1 MANMLSPL
9 ATPAATR
16 DVLEEHGLS
25 TKHAL
30 GQNFLVN
37 DAILQK
43 IVELAQLD
51 ASDDVLEVGP
61 GIGTLTI
68 ALLKC
73 AGRVV
78 SVERDADLPAVLE
91 DTLEPWADSFALISK
106 DALELT
112 EKDVIEAL
120 AGYARLAEHGGYTPC
135 SDSPRYAAE
144 LRAEH
149 APHARVGLETHGA
162 DGSPRTFPNKFV
174 ANLPYAVAATL
185 VLDFFQKFSQLES
198 ATVMVQKEVADRMCA
213 EPGSKNYGAYTVKL
227 RLYAEPAG
235 RFLVSPNNFFPP
247 PHVDSSVLRLDR
259 RPVFDADGE
268 PLDDALLKATCA
280 MADAAFAS
288 RRKTISNSF
297 KTYFASRGN
306 AGKAFIGCIPD
317 LLDECGIDAKR
328 RGETFS
334 LDEFIALGKAYLRRE
349 SNPL

>member
-25 TKHAL
+25 AKHAL

-91 DTLEPWADSFALISK
+91 DTLEPWAERFALISK

-112 EKDVIEAL
+112 EEEVHLAL
-120 AGYARLAEHGGYTPC
+120 AKYA
-135 SDSPRYAAE
+135 PRP
-144 LRAEH
+144 L
-149 APHARVGLETHGA
+149 GSG
-162 DGSPRTFPNKFV
+162 DGTRRSFPNKFV

-288 RRKTISNSF
+288 RRKTIFNSF
-297 KTYFASRGN
+297 KTYFANRGN

-328 RGETFS
+328 RGETLS

>member
-1 MANMLSPL
+1 M
-9 ATPAATR
+9 
-16 DVLEEHGLS
+16 S
-25 TKHAL
+25 TKYAL
-30 GQNFLVN
+30 HPLGSGN
-37 DAILQK
+37 
-43 IVELAQLD
+43 
-51 ASDDVLEVGP
+51 
-61 GIGTLTI
+61 GT
-68 ALLKC
+68 
-73 AGRVV
+73 RR
-78 SVERDADLPAVLE
+78 S
-91 DTLEPWADSFALISK
+91 
-106 DALELT
+106 
-112 EKDVIEAL
+112 
-120 AGYARLAEHGGYTPC
+120 
-135 SDSPRYAAE
+135 
-144 LRAEH
+144 
-149 APHARVGLETHGA
+149 
-162 DGSPRTFPNKFV
+162 FPNKFV

-247 PHVDSSVLRLDR
+247 PHVDSSVLRLDC
-259 RPVFDADGE
+259 RPVYDADGE
-268 PLDDALLKATCA
+268 PLDGALLKATCA

-328 RGETFS
+328 RGETLS

>member
-1 MANMLSPL
+1 MEVVEDAARRAGDKLVVPDFSLLSVGKV
-9 ATPAATR
+9 TR
-16 DVLEEHGLS
+16 G
-25 TKHAL
+25 A
-30 GQNFLVN
+30 
-37 DAILQK
+37 
-43 IVELAQLD
+43 
-51 ASDDVLEVGP
+51 
-61 GIGTLTI
+61 
-68 ALLKC
+68 ALLTC
-73 AGRVV
+73 G
-78 SVERDADLPAVLE
+78 
-91 DTLEPWADSFALISK
+91 T
-106 DALELT
+106 ALEH
-112 EKDVIEAL
+112 E
-120 AGYARLAEHGGYTPC
+120 GHTPC

-259 RPVFDADGE
+259 RPVYDVDGA

-306 AGKAFIGCIPD
+306 AGKAFIGCIPE

-328 RGETFS
+328 RGETLS

>member
-1 MANMLSPL
+1 MLSPL

-51 ASDDVLEVGP
+51 AFDDVLEVGP

-91 DTLEPWADSFALISK
+91 DTLEPWADRFALISK

-112 EKDVIEAL
+112 EEEVHLAL
-120 AGYARLAEHGGYTPC
+120 AKCAVSNEGEGRASR
-135 SDSPRYAAE
+135 SDSPRCAAE

-149 APHARVGLETHGA
+149 TPHAQAGLEAHGV
-162 DGSPRTFPNKFV
+162 DGDPRTFPNKFA

-259 RPVFDADGE
+259 RPVYDADGA
-268 PLDDALLKATCA
+268 PLDDALLKATCV

-306 AGKAFIGCIPD
+306 AGKAFIGRIPD

-328 RGETFS
+328 RGETLS

>member
-1 MANMLSPL
+1 MLSPL

-91 DTLEPWADSFALISK
+91 DTLEPWADRFALISK

-112 EKDVIEAL
+112 EEEVHLAL
-120 AGYARLAEHGGYTPC
+120 AKCAVSNEGEGRASR
-135 SDSPRYAAE
+135 SDSPRFAAE

-149 APHARVGLETHGA
+149 TPHAQAGLEAHGV
-162 DGSPRTFPNKFV
+162 DGGARVFPNKFV

-259 RPVFDADGE
+259 RPVYDADGA
-268 PLDDALLKATCA
+268 PLDDALLRATCV

-328 RGETFS
+328 RGETLS
-334 LDEFIALGKAYLRRE
+334 LDEFIALGKANLERE

>member
-43 IVELAQLD
+43 IVELAQLGT
-51 ASDDVLEVGP
+51 SDDVLEVGP

-91 DTLEPWADSFALISK
+91 DTLEPWADRFALISK

-112 EKDVIEAL
+112 EEEVHLAL
-120 AGYARLAEHGGYTPC
+120 AKCA
-135 SDSPRYAAE
+135 PRP
-144 LRAEH
+144 L
-149 APHARVGLETHGA
+149 
-162 DGSPRTFPNKFV
+162 GSGNGTRRSFPNKFV

-328 RGETFS
+328 RGETLS
-334 LDEFIALGKAYLRRE
+334 LDEFIVLGKAYLRRE